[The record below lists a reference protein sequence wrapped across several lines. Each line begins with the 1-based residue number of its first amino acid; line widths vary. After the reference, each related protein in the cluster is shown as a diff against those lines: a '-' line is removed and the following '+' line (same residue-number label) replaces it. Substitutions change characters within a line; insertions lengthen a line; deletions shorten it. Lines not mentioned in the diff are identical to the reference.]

1 MMAAKRTGRDA
12 LPTLEKAMR
21 ALSDATRIK
30 LLLLLA
36 ARGELTVTELGEGI
50 RSGQP
55 GVSHHLGILRS
66 AKLVKARRQGT
77 AMYYVLADGVSWRQ
91 GRLQVRAKGVRITIE
106 GDCVVRRAPPS
117 SRGASVGRGFIP

>member
-1 MMAAKRTGRDA
+1 MAAKRTKRDA

-21 ALSDATRIK
+21 ALSDGTRIK

-36 ARGELTVTELGEGI
+36 ERGETCVTELGEGI

-66 AKLVKARRQGT
+66 ARLVKARREGT
-77 AMYYVLADGVSWRQ
+77 VMFYMLADAVSWGR
-91 GRLQVRAKGVRITIE
+91 GRLQVRAKGVRITIQ
-106 GDCVVRRAPPS
+106 AT
-117 SRGASVGRGFIP
+117 A